1 MSTKSIARTALTGG
15 ILFAVLSFAVHESGL
30 ANIRLHPAS
39 HRSGDA
45 AAIAQPL
52 TTGGKQPARAFDRA
66 QQTLRPDGT
75 RQSPLAWP

>member
-45 AAIAQPL
+45 AAIAFANSVASGSKVPA
-52 TTGGKQPARAFDRA
+52 ARAN
-66 QQTLRPDGT
+66 LR
-75 RQSPLAWP
+75 SK